1 VTSQC
6 ISPVA
11 DSPISGY
18 FATASWVQQNPNTLR
33 AFQTALDKG
42 QAYATA
48 NPSAVR
54 AILPTYTKITAA
66 EAQKVVLGT
75 FPTTIQTAQLQ
86 QLARAVGLAG
96 SGRFLADFAAT
107 LEAWAIG
114 LALTVVVA
122 VPLGIVLG
130 SLPGVRYA
138 TRAIVEF
145 LRPVPSVA
153 LILLVS
159 LVIGPGLRMTVA
171 LILSIGAGYITGRVN
186 GPGIGAYIADA
197 NSGPGNT
204 PVVLAATFWAGV
216 LGLVLNALL
225 VAVERQTLP
234 WHRASLGLEEAP
246 RSGSGSGWS
255 SASPCTCGSCG
266 RRPTRARSSRR
277 RRQSCPRCTRS
288 ASPARRAICTSPPT
302 PPATSSRA

>member
-1 VTSQC
+1 MRIVSVTRFWRGLAG
-6 ISPVA
+6 IAIFFAVA
-11 DSPISGY
+11 AVAGLLIPASVLPPIW
-18 FATASWVQQNPNTLR
+18 TV
-33 AFQTALDKG
+33 
-42 QAYATA
+42 
-48 NPSAVR
+48 
-54 AILPTYTKITAA
+54 
-66 EAQKVVLGT
+66 
-75 FPTTIQTAQLQ
+75 
-86 QLARAVGLAG
+86 LARAVGLAG

-159 LVIGPGLRMTVA
+159 LVIGPGLRMTVTLIIYGGLWPVLYNTIAGLDDTDPVAVATLRSFGFGRLSVIRHVSLPGAAPFIFTGIRIASAVA

-225 VAVERQTLP
+225 VAVERRTLP
-234 WHRASLGLEEAP
+234 WHRASLGLEEV
-246 RSGSGSGWS
+246 R
-255 SASPCTCGSCG
+255 
-266 RRPTRARSSRR
+266 
-277 RRQSCPRCTRS
+277 
-288 ASPARRAICTSPPT
+288 
-302 PPATSSRA
+302 